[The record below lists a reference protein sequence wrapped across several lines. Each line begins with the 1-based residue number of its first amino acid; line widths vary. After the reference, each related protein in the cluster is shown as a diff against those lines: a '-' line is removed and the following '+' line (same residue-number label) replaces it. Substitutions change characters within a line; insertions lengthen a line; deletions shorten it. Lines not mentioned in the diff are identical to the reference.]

1 LIDPSLALE
10 DLLWRLFHEEEEV
23 RILATAP
30 LSRGCRC
37 SYDHVRGVISRFAPE
52 ERAEMV
58 DENGLI
64 SVDCEF
70 CSRIFPIRIKD
81 VGDEQG

>member
-1 LIDPSLALE
+1 MPLDA
-10 DLLWRLFHEEEEV
+10 LLWRLFHDEEEV
-23 RILATAP
+23 RILATTG

-37 SYDHVRGVISRFAPE
+37 DYEHVRGVLARFGAE

-58 DENGLI
+58 DDDGLI

-70 CSRIFPIRIKD
+70 CSRVFPVKLSD
-81 VGDEQG
+81 LEN